1 MNRVVHFEVASD
13 DPERA
18 AEFYKSVFNWQI
30 NKWDGPIEYWMVST
44 GDQEIPGIDGGMF
57 RKTEDFSGT
66 VNTIAVD
73 DIDPYLEKVTKAGGT
88 ILQGKNAI
96 PGVGYQAYCKDPDGT
111 IFGIHQMDENAK

>member
-1 MNRVVHFEVASD
+1 MNRVVHFEVASN

-30 NKWDGPIEYWMVST
+30 NKWDGPIEYWMIST
-44 GDQEIPGIDGGMF
+44 GDQEIHGIDGGMF
-57 RKTEDFSGT
+57 RKTEEFSGT

-73 DIDPYLEKVTKAGGT
+73 DIDPYLEKVAKAGGT

-96 PGVGYQAYCKDPDGT
+96 PGIGYQAYCKDPDGT
-111 IFGIHQMDENAK
+111 IFGIHQIDENAK

>member
-1 MNRVVHFEVASD
+1 MNRVVHFEVASN

-57 RKTEDFSGT
+57 RKTEEFSGT

-73 DIDPYLEKVTKAGGT
+73 DIDPYLEKVAKAGGT

-96 PGVGYQAYCKDPDGT
+96 PGIGYQAYCKDPDGT
-111 IFGIHQMDENAK
+111 IFGIHQIDENAK